1 MILVNIDNIRY
12 HIQEALE
19 ELMDVYNQPGTP
31 DASENV
37 ADAIDMLSSALNK
50 LEEE

>member
-1 MILVNIDNIRY
+1 MMDISNIRY

-19 ELMDVYNQPGTP
+19 ELMDVYNQSDST

-37 ADAIDMLSSALNK
+37 ADAIDLLSAALGK
-50 LEEE
+50 LEGEK

>member
-1 MILVNIDNIRY
+1 MNIDNIRY

-31 DASENV
+31 DVSTNV
-37 ADAIDMLSSALNK
+37 ADAIDMLSAALNK
-50 LEEE
+50 LEREE